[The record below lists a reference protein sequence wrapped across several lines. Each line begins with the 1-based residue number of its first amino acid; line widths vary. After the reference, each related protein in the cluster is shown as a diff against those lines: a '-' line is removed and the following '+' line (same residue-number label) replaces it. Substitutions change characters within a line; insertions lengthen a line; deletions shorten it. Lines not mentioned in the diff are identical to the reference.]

1 MRIYK
6 KPFFSLFHF
15 LPSFFCH
22 SVTYCRRMKKHRWIS
37 RQPNTA
43 MSDCASLCSCFRHTD
58 VMNEL
63 TKEHNTSL
71 PTESK
76 SLKFSAIPLK
86 IFQLDLK
93 PRCAEEL
100 LPLKKLDFL
109 SRRSLMIPLL
119 QGILNEETFS
129 LEVCLFY
136 LENVKKWVEENKK
149 SQKRLQRKIAMFL
162 VKFINLSLGLFDKWL
177 PTNFV
182 RFLLDIAQKLL
193 AFCHAGLPARISQM
207 LFFFYFSWEEAVFSR
222 SVGAFSI
229 QSLSLFFS

>member
-1 MRIYK
+1 
-6 KPFFSLFHF
+6 
-15 LPSFFCH
+15 
-22 SVTYCRRMKKHRWIS
+22 MKKHRWIS

-119 QGILNEETFS
+119 QGNLNEETFN

-136 LENVKKWVEENKK
+136 LENVKKWIEENKK
-149 SQKRLQRKIAMFL
+149 SQKRLQRKIAIFL

-182 RFLLDIAQKLL
+182 RFLRCLRNFWHFAMQVCPLEFLKCFFLKFFMGGGCFLKECWCLFHPVSLTFLKYRL
-193 AFCHAGLPARISQM
+193 A
-207 LFFFYFSWEEAVFSR
+207 Y
-222 SVGAFSI
+222 I
-229 QSLSLFFS
+229 QINFGQGQE